1 MQTEK
6 SAFIM
11 EYVSYNKYGQRI
23 QKFAVGWSLTSR
35 IQFEDNHPGY
45 KLLISTFIYPT
56 FLLISSLKDAFVK
69 PKYVKSKSG
78 FHLLAG
84 LNIFYLKGL
93 IWKNRKISKAS
104 RFMANVEL

>member
-35 IQFEDNHPGY
+35 IQFEDNHPGF
-45 KLLISTFIYPT
+45 KLLIST

-84 LNIFYLKGL
+84 LNIFYLKVL
-93 IWKNRKISKAS
+93 IWKNRKFSKAS

>member
-1 MQTEK
+1 
-6 SAFIM
+6 M

-56 FLLISSLKDAFVK
+56 FLLISSLKGAFVN

-78 FHLLAG
+78 
-84 LNIFYLKGL
+84 LNIFYLKVL